1 LFVKKKVIFS
11 DIDSIHE
18 YEKDSTNNYKIQFDK
33 LTETTNYIN
42 IHQIELNNDI
52 IEELIYLNSLL
63 IEKKNEELKIFIN
76 KHHIYHT
83 NNVIEIGK
91 YIKSKIYIKE
101 DHQKINADYDILL
114 KIELKINNIKEKIEI
129 IKNQND
135 ILDTCLTILK

>member
-1 LFVKKKVIFS
+1 MFVKKKVIFS